1 MAPITPPV
9 RFDEKLERLER
20 ELGAVAR
27 GFRGKGAH
35 EERKTEEGVWDRATL
50 DAVYR
55 LMKRGLVE
63 TVDFPISTGKEADVY
78 HATTPQGK
86 SIALKVYRTST
97 ADFKAIERYI
107 LGDPRFP
114 ARRTTTRDVI
124 YTWARKEWLNLRMAS
139 EAGVPV
145 PEPLDQQ
152 RNVLG
157 MAYIGTEVAPAPEM
171 RHVEL
176 EDPEAFMDEVLD
188 GAARL
193 YQVAGLVH
201 GDLSEYNVLVHE
213 GRPVII
219 DLGQAM
225 LLRHP
230 WAAELLDRDCAN
242 VARYFSRL
250 GVDTDAAAVKARIT
264 TPKKGKGKGKGRGKG
279 RGGGNAKPATSGK
292 ERWEARVAVVS
303 ARRAAATKERAART
317 RRRAAGETSRP
328 KRRNTGSD
336 IERAP

>member
-1 MAPITPPV
+1 VAPITPPV

-20 ELGAVAR
+20 ELGEVGR
-27 GFRGKGAH
+27 GFRGKGAR

-78 HATTPQGK
+78 HATTPQGR
-86 SIALKVYRTST
+86 SVALKVYRTST

-152 RNVLG
+152 RNVLA
-157 MAYIGTEVAPAPEM
+157 MAYIGTEEAPAPEL

-176 EDPEAFMDEVLD
+176 EDPEAFMGAVLD

-230 WAAELLDRDCAN
+230 WAPELLDRDCAN
-242 VARYFSRL
+242 VARYFARL
-250 GVDTDAAAVKARIT
+250 GVDIDAATVKARIT
-264 TPKKGKGKGKGRGKG
+264 TPRKGKGKGAGAGKGTGRG
-279 RGGGNAKPATSGK
+279 RAKAATSGK

-303 ARRAAATKERAART
+303 ARRAAATKERAARS
-317 RRRAAGETSRP
+317 RRRTAGESSRP

>member
-1 MAPITPPV
+1 M
-9 RFDEKLERLER
+9 RLDERLERLER
-20 ELGAVAR
+20 DLGEVGR
-27 GFRGKGAH
+27 GFRGKGAR

-78 HATTPQGK
+78 HATTPQGTG
-86 SIALKVYRTST
+86 IALKVYRTTT

-114 ARRTTTRDVI
+114 ARRSTTRDVI
-124 YTWARKEWLNLRMAS
+124 YTWARKEWLNLRLAS

-152 RNVLG
+152 RNVLA
-157 MAYIGTEVAPAPEM
+157 MAYVGTEEAPAPEL

-176 EDPEAFMDEVLD
+176 EDPGAFLGLLLD

-230 WAAELLDRDCAN
+230 WAPELLDRDCAN

-250 GVDTDAAAVKARIT
+250 GVETDAAAVKARIT
-264 TPKKGKGKGKGRGKG
+264 TPPKGRARARG
-279 RGGGNAKPATSGK
+279 RAGAGRSGK
-292 ERWEARVAVVS
+292 QRWEARVAAVS
-303 ARRAAATKERAART
+303 ARRAAAKKERAARARRVQGGRT
-317 RRRAAGETSRP
+317 RRP
-328 KRRNTGSD
+328 KSRNTQQGM
-336 IERAP
+336 ERAP

>member
-1 MAPITPPV
+1 M
-9 RFDEKLERLER
+9 RLDEKLERLER

-152 RNVLG
+152 RNVLA
-157 MAYIGTEVAPAPEM
+157 MAYIGTEEAPAPEL

-176 EDPEAFMDEVLD
+176 EDPGAFMGEVLD

-230 WAAELLDRDCAN
+230 WAPELLDRDCAN

-264 TPKKGKGKGKGRGKG
+264 TPKKGKGRGGGRGK
-279 RGGGNAKPATSGK
+279 AKPATSGK
-292 ERWEARVAVVS
+292 ERWEARVAQVS
-303 ARRAAATKERAART
+303 ARRAAATKERAARA
-317 RRRAAGETSRP
+317 RRRAAGGTSRP

>member
-1 MAPITPPV
+1 M
-9 RFDEKLERLER
+9 RLDEKLERLER

-152 RNVLG
+152 RNVLA
-157 MAYIGTEVAPAPEM
+157 MAYIGTEEAPAPEL

-176 EDPEAFMDEVLD
+176 EDPGAFMGEVLD
-188 GAARL
+188 GVARL

-230 WAAELLDRDCAN
+230 WAPELLDRDCAN

-264 TPKKGKGKGKGRGKG
+264 TPKKGKGRGGGRGK
-279 RGGGNAKPATSGK
+279 AKPATSGK
-292 ERWEARVAVVS
+292 ERWEARVAQVS
-303 ARRAAATKERAART
+303 ARRAAATKERAARA
-317 RRRAAGETSRP
+317 RRRAAGGTSRP